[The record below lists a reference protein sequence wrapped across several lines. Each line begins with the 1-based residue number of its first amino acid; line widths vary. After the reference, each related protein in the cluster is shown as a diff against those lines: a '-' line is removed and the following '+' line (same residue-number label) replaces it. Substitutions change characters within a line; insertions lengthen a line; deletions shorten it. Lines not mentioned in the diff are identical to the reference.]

1 MGNLEQDLP
10 GLIIIDFIAII
21 LIIFIIIFSTVAL
34 SIPLPRPDI
43 SITSILPFIAFGAT
57 SILDGFSLRELRA
70 MHGAESV
77 VLSDIVRPDDELLQ
91 KGRRW

>member
-10 GLIIIDFIAII
+10 GLIIIDVIAIF
-21 LIIFIIIFSTVAL
+21 LIVVIIIFSTVAQ
-34 SIPLPRPDI
+34 SIPPPGYFL
-43 SITSILPFIAFGAT
+43 LFIAFGAT
-57 SILDGFSLRELRA
+57 PIQDGFSLRELRA